1 MIIMARKFQIWAIL
15 LMVCAMG
22 FTVAAQSASLGV
34 SSPKT
39 ITGVVVSAFDKEPL
53 KGVYVRLKGT
63 NIGVA
68 TDIDGHFNIEAQL
81 GDTLSVK
88 VLDCDEIE
96 VAVDAQQLRISLY
109 NFVSGYCCG
118 ENLPQGVFGT
128 VCNEDEKALQGAT
141 VTALP
146 SGNSVVTDS
155 KGYFNITKIKES
167 DKSLRVEHPSYK
179 TIQGR
184 ISGNCFEIWL
194 ERNIVTGQVLSA
206 EDGEPVIGAHICAKG
221 TKNGTASDFD
231 GKFSICVTD
240 GTVLTVSCPGLK
252 PQEIVADGRQPMTVV
267 LETDENAPDY
277 LTSSFNV
284 IGIIRMDSLDYVLPE
299 SEFLIAQKYNKDLQ
313 GEFYQL
319 KQTDIGRAKWLLD
332 REITRRAYL
341 PGTGPM
347 PLENYAKQYFGVKRN
362 GHRLIYINLVAKAN
376 LKDHNYINYIDK
388 KLVVVFDGGD
398 KYGRALI
405 DLDTEGIV
413 YIHINGPKNV
423 VKN

>member
-1 MIIMARKFQIWAIL
+1 MARKYQIWAILL

-22 FTVAAQSASLGV
+22 FTVAVQSASLGA

-109 NFVSGYCCG
+109 NFVSGCCYS

-146 SGNSVVTDS
+146 SGNCDITNSI
-155 KGYFNITKIKES
+155 GYFNITKIEDG
-167 DKSLRVEHPSYK
+167 DKSLRIEHPAYK

-184 ISGNCFEIWL
+184 INGNCYEIWL
-194 ERNIVTGQVLSA
+194 ERNIVTGVVLSA

-240 GTVLTVSCPGLK
+240 GTILTVSCPGLK
-252 PQEIVADGRQPMTVV
+252 SQEIVADSRQPMTVV

-284 IGIIRMDSLDYVLPE
+284 IRIIRMDSLDYVLPE

-319 KQTDIGRAKWLLD
+319 RQTDIGRAKWLLD
-332 REITRRAYL
+332 REITRRAYP

-376 LKDHNYINYIDK
+376 LEDHNYINYIDK
-388 KLVVVFDGGD
+388 ELVIVFDGGD

-413 YIHINGPKNV
+413 YILINGPKPV

>member
-1 MIIMARKFQIWAIL
+1 MARKYYNRALLL
-15 LMVCAMG
+15 LMVWVTG
-22 FTVAAQSASLGV
+22 FTVAAQSASQGASTRMIV
-34 SSPKT
+34 
-39 ITGVVVSAFDKEPL
+39 TGVVVNASEMKEPVV
-53 KGVYVRLKGT
+53 GAQVRLKGT
-63 NIGVA
+63 DKVVI
-68 TDIDGHFNIEAQL
+68 TDLDGRFKIEAQL

-88 VLDCDEIE
+88 HIGCDELE
-96 VAVDAQQLRISLY
+96 VAVDAQQLRISIY
-109 NFVSGYCCG
+109 NFVSGLCCG
-118 ENLPQGVFGT
+118 DNLPRGVFGI
-128 VCNEDEKALQGAT
+128 VRSEDKKPLQGVT

-146 SGNSVVTDS
+146 SGNCDITNSI
-155 KGYFNITKIKES
+155 GYFNITKKDG
-167 DKSLRVEHPSYK
+167 DKSLRIEHPAYK

-184 ISGNCFEIWL
+184 INGNCYEIWL
-194 ERNIVTGQVLSA
+194 ERNIVTGVVLSA

-231 GKFSICVTD
+231 GKFSISVTD
-240 GTVLTVSCPGLK
+240 GTVLTVSFPGLK
-252 PQEIVADGRQPMTVV
+252 PQDIVADSRQPMKVV
-267 LETDENAPDY
+267 LENDENDPFTG
-277 LTSSFNV
+277 LISCPQPISV
-284 IGIIRMDSLDYVLPE
+284 IRMDSLDFVLPE
-299 SEFLIAQKYNKDLQ
+299 SEFLIAQKYNKDLE
-313 GEFYQL
+313 GEFYKL
-319 KQTDIGRAKWLLD
+319 KPIDIGRAKWLLD

-376 LKDHNYINYIDK
+376 LEDHNYINYIDK
-388 KLVVVFDGGD
+388 ELVVVFDGGD

>member
-1 MIIMARKFQIWAIL
+1 MARKYHIWAIL
-15 LMVCAMG
+15 LMMVCAMG
-22 FTVAAQSASLGV
+22 FTVAAQSASLGA

-109 NFVSGYCCG
+109 NFVSGCCCG
-118 ENLPQGVFGT
+118 ENLPKGVFGT
-128 VCNEDEKALQGAT
+128 VCNEDEKPLQGVT

-146 SGNSVVTDS
+146 SGKSVITDS
-155 KGYFNITKIKES
+155 KGYFNITQIEES

-184 ISGNCFEIWL
+184 ISGNCFDIWL
-194 ERNIVTGQVLSA
+194 EKNIVTGQVLSA

-231 GKFSICVTD
+231 GKFSISVTD

-252 PQEIVADGRQPMTVV
+252 PQDIVADSRQPMKVV
-267 LETDENAPDY
+267 LENDENDPFTG
-277 LTSSFNV
+277 LISCPQPISV
-284 IGIIRMDSLDYVLPE
+284 IRMDSLDFVLPE
-299 SEFLIAQKYNKDLQ
+299 SEFLIAQQHIDI
-313 GEFYQL
+313 L
-319 KQTDIGRAKWLLD
+319 KGDYYKLKNTEICRAKYLLN
-332 REITRRAYL
+332 REIDKRKKNVSIYGTPALELSSYARQYL
-341 PGTGPM
+341 GF
-347 PLENYAKQYFGVKRN
+347 KHN
-362 GHRLIYINLVAKAN
+362 GHRLIFISLTDKSIWSDGFDDFDKH
-376 LKDHNYINYIDK
+376 LKTLIIRDAPQLN
-388 KLVVVFDGGD
+388 V
-398 KYGRALI
+398 RAII
-405 DLDTEGIV
+405 DLDTEGFV
-413 YIHINGPKNV
+413 YFSLCY
-423 VKN
+423 

>member
-1 MIIMARKFQIWAIL
+1 MMIWTT
-15 LMVCAMG
+15 G
-22 FTVAAQSASLGV
+22 FTIAAQSASLGA

-109 NFVSGYCCG
+109 NFVSGCCYG

-146 SGNSVVTDS
+146 SGNCDITNSI
-155 KGYFNITKIKES
+155 GYFNITKKDG
-167 DKSLRVEHPSYK
+167 DKSLRIEHPAYK

-184 ISGNCFEIWL
+184 INGNCYEIWL
-194 ERNIVTGQVLSA
+194 ERNIVTGVVLSA

-231 GKFSICVTD
+231 GKFSISVTD
-240 GTVLTVSCPGLK
+240 GTVLTVSFPGLK
-252 PQEIVADGRQPMTVV
+252 PQDIVADSRQPMKVV
-267 LETDENAPDY
+267 LENDENDPFTG
-277 LTSSFNV
+277 LISCPQPISV
-284 IGIIRMDSLDYVLPE
+284 IRMDSLDFVLPE
-299 SEFLIAQKYNKDLQ
+299 SEFLIAQQHIDI
-313 GEFYQL
+313 L
-319 KQTDIGRAKWLLD
+319 KGDYYKLKNIEICRAKYLLN
-332 REITRRAYL
+332 REIDKRKNNVSIYGTPALDLSSYARQYL
-341 PGTGPM
+341 GF
-347 PLENYAKQYFGVKRN
+347 KHN
-362 GHRLIYINLVAKAN
+362 GHRLVFISLTDKNIWSDGFDDFDKH
-376 LKDHNYINYIDK
+376 LKTLIIRDAPQLN
-388 KLVVVFDGGD
+388 V
-398 KYGRALI
+398 RAII
-405 DLDTEGIV
+405 DLDTEGFV
-413 YIHINGPKNV
+413 YFSLGY
-423 VKN
+423 